1 MRAIAL
7 ALVVSLFVAD
17 YAEARIIRIR
27 TARGVYTYYG
37 RGGRSAARA
46 AANRYYAR
54 RYRPRRNT
62 TPVQRDVKQKATLAP
77 VVFPTVTAL
86 GGVLIADK
94 IEPAQ
99 KPAQKAT
106 QKATQK
112 ADAAHGHKHRKH
124 LFAGLKARRAARKAR
139 RAK

>member
-77 VVFPTVTAL
+77 VVFPTVTAAL

-99 KPAQKAT
+99 KPT

>member
-86 GGVLIADK
+86 GGALIADK

-99 KPAQKAT
+99 KPT